1 MSKKPTIYW
10 IDLFC
15 GAGGTSTG
23 IHLANVNAKVI
34 ACVNHDAEAIKSHLA
49 NHPECLHL
57 TEDITDW
64 KVIVKLKKLVQ
75 ELREKEPDCII
86 NIWAS
91 LECTHFSKAKGGMA
105 RDADSRTLAEHLY
118 NYQSELKPH
127 SIYIENVEEFLTWGP
142 LDDNGKP
149 IKELKGVDYNKWRD
163 TLISRGFD
171 YEYDLLNAADYGA
184 YTSRKRYFGVFSKTG
199 FPIQFPEPT
208 HSKGGLNGLKP
219 WKAVKDVL
227 ELEEEG
233 VSVFGNNAKGKPF
246 AENTLKRVY
255 YGLKKF
261 HKEGVFVKRYNGGK
275 VNPQEKSKSANRP
288 LGTILSNNTHAVVK
302 PKFLT
307 SYYGNGTHHSVDNPC
322 NTLTTKERYA
332 LHSVEKKWLVDMQFS
347 NKGRNVEEPC
357 QTLIARMDKK
367 PVYMVSTNAEEQIDN
382 SVEKPGVRP
391 IERLMRY
398 YMRKHGISDVKM
410 RMLFLSELKR
420 IQGFPDD
427 YVLTG
432 TKKDKLKFI
441 GNSVVPLMA
450 QRLVEQNYLSYTE
463 NPLRN

>member
-1 MSKKPTIYW
+1 MDNTRPIYW

-23 IHLANVNAKVI
+23 IHLADVNATVI
-34 ACVNHDAEAIKSHLA
+34 ACVNHDMEAIKSHLA
-49 NHPECLHL
+49 NHPNCRHF
-57 TEDITDW
+57 TEDIRDFQ
-64 KVIVKLKKLVQ
+64 VIVKLKKLVT
-75 ELREKEPDCII
+75 ELREKEPNCII

-91 LECTHFSKAKGGMA
+91 LECTHFSKAKGGLS
-105 RDADSRTLAEHLY
+105 RDADSRTLANHLFR
-118 NYQSELKPH
+118 YQEMLDPD

-142 LDDNGKP
+142 LDKNGKP
-149 IKELKGVDYNKWRD
+149 IKELKGVDYDKWRD
-163 TLISRGFD
+163 KFIDRGFD
-171 YEYDLLNAADYGA
+171 YDYRLLNSADFGA
-184 YTSRKRYFGVFSKTG
+184 YTSRKRYFGIFVKQG
-199 FPIQFPEPT
+199 YDIAFPKPT
-208 HSKGGLNGLKP
+208 HAKDGKGGLKP
-219 WKAVKDVL
+219 WKAVREVL
-227 ELEEEG
+227 DLNEEG
-233 VSVFGNNAKGKPF
+233 VSIFSLNAKGKPF
-246 AENTLKRVY
+246 ADNTLKRVY

-261 HKEGVFVKRYNGGK
+261 HKEGVFVKRFNGGK

-288 LGTILSNNTHAVVK
+288 LGTILSNNTHAMVK

-307 SYYGNGTHHSVDNPC
+307 SYYGNGTAHSVSDPC

-332 LHSVEKKWLVDMQFS
+332 LHSIEKKWLVDTQFD
-347 NKGRNVEEPC
+347 NKGKSIDEPC

-367 PVYMVSTNAEEQIDN
+367 PVYMVSTNTEEQVDN

-398 YMRKHGISDVKM
+398 YMRKHGIADVKF
-410 RMLFLSELKR
+410 RMLFLDELKR
-420 IQGFPDD
+420 IQGFPED
-427 YVLTG
+427 YILTG

-450 QRLVEQNYLSYTE
+450 QRLVEENYVAFVN

>member
-1 MSKKPTIYW
+1 MNKKTIYW

-23 IHLANVNAKVI
+23 IHLANVNARVI

-49 NHPECLHL
+49 NHPNCLHL

-64 KVIVKLKKLVQ
+64 QVIVKLKKLVE
-75 ELREKEPDCII
+75 ELRKKEPDCII

-91 LECTHFSKAKGGMA
+91 LECTHFSKAKGGLA

-118 NYQSELKPH
+118 NYQKELNPH
-127 SIYIENVEEFLTWGP
+127 SIYIENVEEFLSWGP
-142 LDDNGKP
+142 LDSNGKP
-149 IKELKGVDYNKWRD
+149 VKKLKGVDYIKWRD
-163 TLISRGFD
+163 TLVSRGYD
-171 YEYDLLNAADYGA
+171 YEYKLLNSADYGA
-184 YTSRKRYFGVFSKTG
+184 YTSRRRYFGVFSKKGSTIA
-199 FPIQFPEPT
+199 FPAPT
-208 HSKGGLNGLKP
+208 HSKNGVDGLKP
-219 WKAVKDVL
+219 WKAVKDCL

-246 AENTLKRVY
+246 ADNTLKRVY

-261 HKEGVFVKRYNGGK
+261 HTEGVFVKRYNGGK

-307 SYYGNGTHHSVDNPC
+307 SYYGNGTHHSVEDPC

-332 LHSVEKKWLVDMQFS
+332 LHSVEKKWLVDTQFS
-347 NKGRNVEEPC
+347 NKGRSVEEPC
-357 QTLIARMDKK
+357 QTLIALMDKK
-367 PVYMVSTNAEEQIDN
+367 PVYMVSTNSQDQVDN
-382 SVEKPGVRP
+382 SIEKSGVRP

-398 YMRKHGISDVKM
+398 YMRKHGIADVKM
-410 RMLFLSELKR
+410 RMLFLSELKI
-420 IQGFPDD
+420 IQGFPED

-450 QRLVEQNYLSYTE
+450 QRLVEENYRTYTK
-463 NPLRN
+463 NPLEK

>member
-1 MSKKPTIYW
+1 MSKKPTVYW

-23 IHLANVNAKVI
+23 IHLANANVKVI

-57 TEDITDW
+57 TEDVRDW
-64 KVIVKLKKLVQ
+64 EVIVKLKKLV
-75 ELREKEPDCII
+75 KEVRKKDPNAII
-86 NIWAS
+86 NLWAS
-91 LECTHFSKAKGGMA
+91 LECTHFSKAKGGMS
-105 RDADSRTLAEHLY
+105 RDADSRTLATHLFNYEEHL
-118 NYQSELKPH
+118 KPDA
-127 SIYIENVEEFLTWGP
+127 IFIENVEEFLTWGP
-142 LDDNGKP
+142 LDENGKP
-149 IKELKGVDYNKWRD
+149 IKEHKGIDYVEWRD
-163 TLISRGFD
+163 GFISKGFD
-171 YEYDLLNAADYGA
+171 YEYKLLNSADFGA
-184 YTSRKRYFGVFSKTG
+184 YTSRKRYFGVFVREGNKIS
-199 FPIQFPEPT
+199 FPKPT
-208 HSKGGLNGLKP
+208 HSRGGVNGLEP

-227 ELEEEG
+227 NLEEEG
-233 VSVFGNNAKGKPF
+233 ASVFGHNKKGKPF

-261 HKEGVFVKRYNGGK
+261 HKEGVFVKRFNGGS

-288 LGTILSNNTHAVVK
+288 LGTILSNNTHAMVK

-307 SYYGNGTHHSVDNPC
+307 SYYGNGTSHSVEDPC

-332 LHSVEKKWLVDMQFS
+332 LHSVEKKKWLVDTQFS
-347 NKGRNVEEPC
+347 NKGRSVDQPC

-367 PVYMVSTNAEEQIDN
+367 PVYMISSDIDEQVDN

-398 YMRKHGISDVKM
+398 YMRKNGITDVKL
-410 RMLFLSELKR
+410 RMLFLDELKR
-420 IQGFPDD
+420 IQGFPED
-427 YVLTG
+427 YILTG

-450 QRLVEQNYLSYTE
+450 QRLVEENYLSYI
-463 NPLRN
+463 

>member
-1 MSKKPTIYW
+1 M
-10 IDLFC
+10 
-15 GAGGTSTG
+15 
-23 IHLANVNAKVI
+23 
-34 ACVNHDAEAIKSHLA
+34 A
-49 NHPECLHL
+49 NHPECFHL
-57 TEDITDW
+57 TEDVRDW
-64 KVIVKLKKLVQ
+64 KVIVKLKAIVD
-75 ELREKEPDCII
+75 ELRENEPDCII

-91 LECTHFSKAKGGMA
+91 LECTHFSKAKGGLS
-105 RDADSRTLAEHLY
+105 RDADSRTLASHLFTY
-118 NYQSELKPH
+118 EENLKPNG
-127 SIYIENVEEFLTWGP
+127 IYIENVEEFLTWGP
-142 LDDNGKP
+142 LDDKGKP
-149 IKELKGVDYNKWRD
+149 IKELKGVDYNEWRD
-163 TLISRGFD
+163 GFISKGFD
-171 YEYDLLNAADYGA
+171 YDYKLLNSADYGA
-184 YTSRKRYFGVFSKTG
+184 YTSRKRYFGVFVKQG
-199 FPIQFPEPT
+199 FPIVFPEPS
-208 HSKGGLNGLKP
+208 HSKGGVNGLKP
-219 WKAVKDVL
+219 WKPVKDVL
-227 ELEEEG
+227 QLEEEG

-261 HKEGVFVKRYNGGK
+261 HHEGVFVKRYNGGK

-307 SYYGNGTHHSVDNPC
+307 SYYGNGTSHSVEDPC

-332 LHSVEKKWLVDMQFS
+332 LHSVEKKKWLVDTQFD
-347 NKGRNVEEPC
+347 NKGRSINEPC

-367 PVYMVSTNAEEQIDN
+367 PVYMVSANPEEQIDN
-382 SVEKPGVRP
+382 SIEKQGVRP

-398 YMRKHGISDVKM
+398 YMRKNGIADVKL
-410 RMLFLSELKR
+410 RMLFLDELKK

-450 QRLVEQNYLSYTE
+450 QRIVEENYLSHKKS
-463 NPLRN
+463 LRN